1 MLVVLPPSETKVSGG
16 LSNTSLSLEDLS
28 FPLQNSL
35 REELVTELQEL
46 SRNEALAMRAL
57 GLGPKSK
64 GELERN
70 VGIWSSPILPAIER
84 YNGVLFDALDPGT
97 LDNEQRRFLFDH
109 VAVFSALFGLIRASD
124 PIPAYRLSFDSSLP
138 GGKPGP
144 RWRPLAQALWAEVGD
159 FVIDLRSEGY
169 QHLAPV
175 AEEKGVY
182 VALTQPGPA
191 GARKALGHANKSVKG
206 QLMRAL
212 VIDQPDIRSVM
223 DLVAWGETRGY
234 AFDETTH
241 HAGRIDLVVSGS

>member
-16 LSNTSLSLEDLS
+16 LPNTSLSLEDLS

-46 SRNEALAMRAL
+46 SRNEAHAMRAL

-144 RWRPLAQALWAEVGD
+144 RWRFLSEALWAEVGG
-159 FVIDLRSEGY
+159 FILDLRSEGY
-169 QHLAPV
+169 QQLAPV
-175 AEEKGVY
+175 PENLGVY
-182 VALTQPGPA
+182 VALTQPGRA
-191 GARKALGHANKSVKG
+191 GARKALGHANKAVKG
-206 QLMRAL
+206 ELVRAL
-212 VIDQPDIRSVM
+212 VRDQPDLRNVT
-223 DLVAWGETRGY
+223 DVVAWGRARGY